1 MSILVFSNGS
11 SAAAAAAALVP
22 RIIYRRGVKLKIQ
35 SHGYIWWPTIIIIN
49 KHNYDDE
56 ES

>member
-11 SAAAAAAALVP
+11 SGAAAALVP